1 VFAVAVIYDGGCDVA
16 FSYAFLFPKGQ
27 SEYRGKWIPPVF
39 TALKR
44 LLYRRPSAHDDSTD
58 PTNTLTGVTS
68 AEQSALSCQNLD
80 VADVI
85 ESDLSCSEF
94 SELL

>member
-1 VFAVAVIYDGGCDVA
+1 MD
-16 FSYAFLFPKGQ
+16 
-27 SEYRGKWIPPVF
+27 PPAVF

-44 LLYRRPSAHDDSTD
+44 LLYGRPSGHDDSTA
-58 PTNTLTGVTS
+58 PTITLTGVAS
-68 AEQSALSCQNLD
+68 AEPSAVSCQNLD

-85 ESDLSCSEF
+85 ESALSCLEF